1 MSFINYSFYELL
13 CIFIVYSF
21 IGWSVEV
28 IYAATVQGKFV
39 NRGFCTGSVCPIY
52 GVGVICVLIFLE
64 PIKNHWGL
72 LFIESVFFTSFIEFI
87 GGFVL
92 EKVFHEKWWD
102 YSEQPFNIKGYICLK
117 FSLMWGLA
125 CVLVVNVVH
134 PTVMALIR
142 LIPKTLGYITV
153 GILCVTF
160 FADFTI
166 TIVTILKLRKN
177 LRAVIELEEK
187 LTKISESIGT
197 NLSDRTLY
205 VMEHSEKLKENIA
218 ENEEKLKEAVNDKF
232 PHIDEVRDNI
242 ADNLAE
248 KKAEIESLNEK
259 LRLNILASQKRLKRL
274 GSAFPN
280 IGKGKYHH
288 IFKK

>member
-39 NRGFCTGSVCPIY
+39 NRGFCTGPVCPIY
-52 GVGVICVLIFLE
+52 GVGVMGVLIFLE
-64 PIKNHWGL
+64 PIKAHWGL

-102 YSEQPFNIKGYICLK
+102 YGEQPFNIKGYICLK
-117 FSLMWGLA
+117 FSLLWGLA

-134 PTVMALIR
+134 PTVMALIG
-142 LIPKTLGYITV
+142 LIPKTIGYIAI
-153 GILCVTF
+153 GILCGTF
-160 FADFTI
+160 LADFTI

-177 LRAVIELEEK
+177 LRAVLEIEERLNK
-187 LTKISESIGT
+187 LSESIGT
-197 NLSDRTLY
+197 NLSDRTLS
-205 VMEHSEKLKENIA
+205 VMEHGEKLKENIA

-232 PHIDEVRDNI
+232 AHIDEVRDNI
-242 ADNLAE
+242 AENLADR
-248 KKAEIESLNEK
+248 KAEMEALNEK
-259 LRLNILASQKRLKRL
+259 LRLNILASQKRFKRL

>member
-259 LRLNILASQKRLKRL
+259 LRLNILASQKRFKRL